1 MKIQTTSR
9 RRFLR
14 ILASGAVAVPS
25 GAMMLNW
32 NALHAQTTPEST
44 ARSAPQLPEDDPA
57 AFALGYVH
65 DADDVDLSKY
75 PRYEPGQICAN
86 CQQWRADPDVE
97 WAPCAI
103 FPGNSVRNEGWCSV
117 WVRKVG

>member
-1 MKIQTTSR
+1 MKESR
-9 RRFLR
+9 KNRREFLR
-14 ILASGAVAVPS
+14 ILITGAAALPVGGVLLSPAPVRAQDAPVAP
-25 GAMMLNW
+25 
-32 NALHAQTTPEST
+32 
-44 ARSAPQLPEDDPA
+44 RLPEDDPA

-65 DADDVDLSKY
+65 DAADVDVSKY

-103 FPGNSVRNEGWCSV
+103 FPGRSVRNAGWCSV
-117 WVRKVG
+117 WVPVAR

>member
-1 MKIQTTSR
+1 MNRSCMDR
-9 RRFLR
+9 RSVLR
-14 ILASGAVAVPS
+14 ILITGAAALPAGVGLLATAPVMAQSPSAVP
-25 GAMMLNW
+25 
-32 NALHAQTTPEST
+32 
-44 ARSAPQLPEDDPA
+44 RLPEDDPA

-65 DADDVDLSKY
+65 DAADVDVTKY

-103 FPGNSVRNEGWCSV
+103 FPGSSVSNVGWCSV
-117 WVRKVG
+117 WVPKVR